1 MLLNSEHVL
10 YIVVPHVCDCGAPK
24 HFVNTVTTHTHTCP
38 APDQKTKP
46 HCLDFAQC
54 LFSPARK
61 SMCSKDC
68 KQAGAVC
75 REKFDDL
82 LEFLPYPPF
91 SLPLN
96 CFHLKETE
104 LVHSMKI
111 WER

>member
-1 MLLNSEHVL
+1 
-10 YIVVPHVCDCGAPK
+10 
-24 HFVNTVTTHTHTCP
+24 
-38 APDQKTKP
+38 
-46 HCLDFAQC
+46 
-54 LFSPARK
+54 
-61 SMCSKDC
+61 MCSKDC